1 MFRKVAMIFITIFL
15 STLGH
20 IVQALA
26 VIILLAFYLF
36 ITMRKRP
43 YTTRR
48 LNELEIMS
56 LLVSAVTI
64 YAGMFFLSSRDST
77 ESSFNPNKDSKCF
90 CDS

>member
-15 STLGH
+15 STLGQ

-26 VIILLAFYLF
+26 VIILLIVYLF
-36 ITMRKRP
+36 MTMRKKP

-56 LLVSAVTI
+56 LLVSSVTI
-64 YAGMFFLSSRDST
+64 YAGVFFLSSRDSS
-77 ESSFNPNKDSKCF
+77 EPSFNPNQDSKGLNY
-90 CDS
+90 S